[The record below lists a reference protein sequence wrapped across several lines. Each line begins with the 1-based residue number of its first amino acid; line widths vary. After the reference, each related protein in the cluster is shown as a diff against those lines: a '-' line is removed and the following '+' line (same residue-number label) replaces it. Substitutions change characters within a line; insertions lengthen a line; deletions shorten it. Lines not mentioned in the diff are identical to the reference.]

1 MKKYLLLLS
10 FTFWLSAAS
19 AQKRIADSIRPLL
32 AQNMHDTARVILL
45 WNLSAAYYSF
55 MPDSSLIIGEE
66 ALFLAQK
73 IKYTAGEAKSLA
85 KIANASLQLGNYT
98 TALEY
103 YLRWL
108 KLEEKRDNPARMASV
123 IQNIGIVYLYQE
135 EYSKALSYYYR
146 ADSIMKTIQ
155 ANDAAA
161 DFELRYQ
168 IANNIGDLYYRI
180 NRLDSAFIYFQEAL
194 AIAARNQNTN
204 YMGTSLLGLGEV
216 SLKKRDFV
224 QAKIQF
230 NTAINYLTEVNNE
243 DLLCETFLG
252 MANLY
257 DSLGRQEYYAQKMM
271 AFAVKDGFL
280 QWQLKASIFLNSYY
294 KKWRNIDSA
303 YIYLELSQ
311 QLNDSINSNK
321 KVRELQAISSNEQL
335 RQTEI
340 AEQKRIARKERME
353 QLQLLGIGIFI
364 PLFFLTILI
373 ISRRK
378 VHVSLLRFF
387 GVISLLILF
396 EYLTLLL
403 HPYVADITHHTPIYE
418 LLIFVCIAAVLIRA
432 HHRIEAWFI
441 DKLIQSKKRF
451 ADGYIP
457 TKRIRIKMKK
467 PPEDLSTDGQ

>member
-1 MKKYLLLLS
+1 MKRSLLLLS
-10 FTFWLSAAS
+10 VTLLMASTS
-19 AQKRIADSIRPLL
+19 AQRRLADSIRPLL
-32 AQNMHDTARVILL
+32 TNNMHDTSRVILL

-73 IKYTAGEAKSLA
+73 IKYIDGEARSLA
-85 KIANASLQLGNYT
+85 KIANACLQIGNYP

-108 KLEEKRDNPARMASV
+108 KLEEHRNNPARMASV
-123 IQNIGIVYLYQE
+123 IQNIGIVYVYQE
-135 EYSKALSYYYR
+135 EYSSGLSYYYR
-146 ADSIMKTIQ
+146 ADSIMKTIE
-155 ANDAAA
+155 ANNTTT

-194 AIAARNQNTN
+194 AIAARQQNTN
-204 YMGTSLLGLGEV
+204 YMGTSSLGLGEV
-216 SLKKRDFV
+216 SLKRRDFV

-230 NTAINYLTEVNNE
+230 YTAINYLTEANNE
-243 DLLCETFLG
+243 DLLCETYLG
-252 MANLY
+252 MANLN
-257 DSLGRQEYYAQKMM
+257 DSLGKSDSAKYFAQRMM
-271 AFAVKDGFL
+271 VFARKDGFL
-280 QWQLKASIFLNSYY
+280 QWQLKASVFLNTYY
-294 KKWRNIDSA
+294 KKWKNIDSA
-303 YIYLELSQ
+303 YRYLELSQ

-321 KVRELQAISSNEQL
+321 KVRELQVIASGEQL

-353 QLQLLGIGIFI
+353 QLQLLGIGLFI
-364 PLFFLTILI
+364 PLFFLFILL

-378 VHVSLLRFF
+378 VHIGVLRLL

-403 HPYVADITHHTPIYE
+403 HPYVADITNHTPIYE

-432 HHRIEAWFI
+432 HHRIETWFI
-441 DKLIQSKKRF
+441 EKLIRTKRRF
-451 ADGYIP
+451 TDGYIP
-457 TKRIRIKMKK
+457 TKRIKIKIKR
-467 PPEDLSTDGQ
+467 PPGTT